1 MTQGKVWSQRYR
13 TTYIDINNFADKTKS
28 FSPPESKWNLYLI
41 KVSLTWKKP
50 ILNFMSFR
58 IIHIETEYGSDIG
71 LLRKKKIPVGMI
83 HLVVSYFSFFFFCIY
98 TNLEGNKAMF
108 ISLEYL
114 FLATKKNYKFQKAEN
129 MAFSEPYQSQSRK
142 FFKLIFI
149 EAKKSLVIWKFRNFH
164 DSWIKIEIL
173 KKSYNA

>member
-1 MTQGKVWSQRYR
+1 MKPLSDKSVTELEEANSEFYVIQNYPYRDRVWLRYW
-13 TTYIDINNFADKTKS
+13 TF
-28 FSPPESKWNLYLI
+28 E
-41 KVSLTWKKP
+41 
-50 ILNFMSFR
+50 
-58 IIHIETEYGSDIG
+58 
-71 LLRKKKIPVGMI
+71 KKKNSSGDDTSGCFI
-83 HLVVSYFSFFFFCIY
+83 FFFFCIY

-173 KKSYNA
+173 KNHTIPRKLL

>member
-1 MTQGKVWSQRYR
+1 
-13 TTYIDINNFADKTKS
+13 
-28 FSPPESKWNLYLI
+28 
-41 KVSLTWKKP
+41 
-50 ILNFMSFR
+50 
-58 IIHIETEYGSDIG
+58 
-71 LLRKKKIPVGMI
+71 
-83 HLVVSYFSFFFFCIY
+83 
-98 TNLEGNKAMF
+98 MF

>member
-1 MTQGKVWSQRYR
+1 MKPLSDKSVTELEETNSEFYVIQNYPYRDRVWLRYW
-13 TTYIDINNFADKTKS
+13 TFEK
-28 FSPPESKWNLYLI
+28 
-41 KVSLTWKKP
+41 
-50 ILNFMSFR
+50 
-58 IIHIETEYGSDIG
+58 
-71 LLRKKKIPVGMI
+71 KKKIPVGMI
-83 HLVVSYFSFFFFCIY
+83 HLVVSYFSSFFFFCIY

-173 KKSYNA
+173 KNHTIPRKLL